1 MSGRSKLFL
10 LAPLALASA
19 SLALR
24 EVRRSTPPAP
34 PAPGPIETLA
44 APPILLA
51 LSCAGTWS
59 VVAQDSA
66 VQLAHDD
73 LHTSRARVGGHV
85 SIGADGELHR
95 LDLSAEL
102 DADQVRAAFGG
113 EGAGALELRAE
124 PARSVAAGV
133 PGVRRADLHAQLRL
147 GGLRREIELRA
158 YWIPCGPGRLRLQLA
173 ASWDDQAA
181 SLSGLFAAFADG
193 PQRST
198 LALDLALARS

>member
-1 MSGRSKLFL
+1 MSERSKLFL

-24 EVRRSTPPAP
+24 ESRRCTPPAP
-34 PAPGPIETLA
+34 PAPGPIETLT
-44 APPILLA
+44 PPPLLLA

-59 VVAQDSA
+59 VVAQESA
-66 VQLAHDD
+66 AQLAQDD
-73 LHTSRARVGGHV
+73 LHTDRARVEGTV

-102 DADQVRAAFGG
+102 DADQMRAAFGA
-113 EGAGALELRAE
+113 EGGGALELRAE
-124 PARSVAAGV
+124 PARSVAAGI

-147 GGLRREIELRA
+147 GGLRREIQLRA

-173 ASWDDQAA
+173 ASWDDTAA
-181 SLSGLFAAFADG
+181 SMSGLFAAFAAG
-193 PQRST
+193 PPRST